1 MLRVLTS
8 APSRLFSALLVSAV
22 FIGVVVHL
30 AQAVVA
36 NLTLLD
42 TAASDNVQWTLA
54 QVEVD
59 FVDLERQIYKASSE
73 EAPDLAPVQR
83 DFDIFFS
90 RARVVA
96 EGQLYGQLRSN
107 SRYDASIGAIEVFL
121 DETVPFIDQGG
132 AALKNALPSI
142 YEKMEVLRPA
152 VRDLSITGLGVFAK
166 QADARRQGIA
176 QTLMRLAMVTV
187 ALLSVLL
194 LSALL
199 LARMARQGFRRANVL
214 QATSSRL
221 ETIIATALDA
231 VVVTNRIGQIIEFN
245 GAAESIFGYMRGS
258 VIGRDISDIIV
269 PPHLRAA
276 HAAGVSRYLRTGKRK
291 LVGAGR
297 IRLEAMRS
305 NGEIFPMEFSIQ
317 SALGT
322 EGEIFI
328 SFIRDISQIVQAERE
343 LVTARDQAV
352 AGERAKTEFLAV
364 MSHELRTPLNG
375 LLGTLSL
382 LQDTSLTEKQRSY
395 AETMESSGALLLN
408 HVNDVLDIT
417 KYEAGKLVL
426 ELGPVNPSAVISDVV
441 DTLRDLASTRNNALE
456 WQTVGEDIPTVL
468 SDGRRLRQILIN
480 LVGNAVKFT
489 DSGRIWVD
497 VELIRKNDKEPM
509 LEIRVTDTGIGIDSD
524 SITRIFHDFETGDA
538 SYNREKGGTG
548 LGLGIA
554 RRLAELLGG
563 EIGAESTLG
572 VGSCFWLRI
581 PADEVDPATI
591 VEEKKSRVPQRYDG
605 PKRSVLIVE
614 DNEINRRVL
623 REMLEADGHTVAEAI
638 DGHDGVNKANDHSY
652 DIILMDI
659 SMPRL
664 DGRGA
669 TVAIRNGDGPCKST
683 SIIAVTAHALPQEIE
698 DFRKHGMDDYISK
711 PIKRGELRHVMVAA
725 GWAESEPVQTQSF
738 EVAGAAPVSSEMLT
752 DASSAPKKAANFKK
766 KHRKATVMPDVPL
779 IDTDQIKQLV
789 EDIGPEAMEQFLNR
803 FITEG
808 ETIIAQS
815 EVYIDP
821 EAYVASL
828 HRLAGSAAVF
838 GAVRLRASLNEA
850 ESVWKEVGDDEVFR
864 PLLAPVPAI
873 WSESVEALREAA
885 R

>member
-8 APSRLFSALLVSAV
+8 APSRLLSVLLVSAV

-59 FVDLERQIYKASSE
+59 FVDLERGIYKASFQG
-73 EAPDLAPVQR
+73 APDLAPVQR
-83 DFDIFFS
+83 DFDIFYS
-90 RARVVA
+90 RARVVS
-96 EGQLYGQLRSN
+96 EGQLYGRLREN

-132 AALKNALPSI
+132 ATLQSALPDI
-142 YEKMEVLRPA
+142 YKKMEVLRPA

-291 LVGAGR
+291 LVGAGH

-382 LQDTSLTEKQRSY
+382 LQDTPLSDKQRSY

-408 HVNDVLDIT
+408 QVNDVLDIT
-417 KYEAGKLVL
+417 KYEAGKLVV

-456 WQTVGEDIPTVL
+456 WQTVGDDIPTIL

-497 VELIRKNDKEPM
+497 VELIRESGKELM
-509 LEIRVTDTGIGIDSD
+509 LEIRVTDTGIGIDSE
-524 SITRIFHDFETGDA
+524 SITRIFNDFETGDA
-538 SYNREKGGTG
+538 SYNRAKGGTG

-554 RRLAELLGG
+554 RRLSELLGG

-581 PADEVDPATI
+581 PAEEVDPASV
-591 VEEKKSRVPQRYDG
+591 VEEKKNRAPQRYDG
-605 PKRSVLIVE
+605 PPRSVLIVE
-614 DNEINRRVL
+614 DNEINRHVL

-638 DGHDGVNKANDHSY
+638 DGHDGVNKASEKAY
-652 DIILMDI
+652 DIILMDV

-669 TVAIRNGDGPCKST
+669 TLAIRNGDGPSKST

-698 DFRKHGMDDYISK
+698 DFRKHGMDDCISK
-711 PIKRGELRHVMVAA
+711 PIMRGELRHVMMTA
-725 GWAESEPVQTQSF
+725 GRTEPEPGQNQSAEVTL
-738 EVAGAAPVSSEMLT
+738 AAPVSSET
-752 DASSAPKKAANFKK
+752 VTAAVPAPQQASNLPK
-766 KHRKATVMPDVPL
+766 KHRKAPTMPDVPL
-779 IDTDQIKQLV
+779 IDVAQIKQLV
-789 EDIGPEAMEQFLNR
+789 EEIGPEAMEQFLNR

-808 ETIIAQS
+808 ESIISQS

-821 EAYVASL
+821 ETYVASL

-838 GAVRLRASLNEA
+838 GAVRLRATLNEA

-864 PLLAPVPAI
+864 PLLAPVPSI
-873 WSESVEALREAA
+873 WNESVEALREAA

>member
-8 APSRLFSALLVSAV
+8 APSRLFSVLLVSAV

-59 FVDLERQIYKASSE
+59 FVDLEREVLRATSIEDA
-73 EAPDLAPVQR
+73 DLSVVQR
-83 DFDIFFS
+83 DFDIFYS

-96 EGQLYGQLRSN
+96 DGQLYGSLRSN
-107 SRYDASIGAIEVFL
+107 DRYNASIRAIEVFL
-121 DETVPFIDQGG
+121 DETVALIDQGG
-132 AALKNALPSI
+132 QTLRDALPSI
-142 YEKMEVLRPA
+142 QQQMEALRPA
-152 VRDLSITGLGVFAK
+152 VRDLSIAGLGVFAK
-166 QADARRQGIA
+166 QADERRLGIA

-258 VIGRDISDIIV
+258 VLGRDISEIIV

-382 LQDTSLTEKQRSY
+382 LQDTPLTEKQRSY
-395 AETMESSGALLLN
+395 TETMESSGALLLN

-426 ELGPVNPSAVISDVV
+426 ELGPVDPSAVVSDVV

-456 WQTVGEDIPTVL
+456 WQTVGEDIPIVL
-468 SDGRRLRQILIN
+468 SDARRLRQILIN

-497 VELIRKNDKEPM
+497 VELIHETDKKM
-509 LEIRVTDTGIGIDSD
+509 LEIRVTDAGIGIDSD

-538 SYNREKGGTG
+538 SYNRAKGGTG

-554 RRLAELLGG
+554 RRLTELLGG

-581 PADEVDPATI
+581 PADEVDPSMI
-591 VEEKKSRVPQRYDG
+591 VDEKKNQMPTRYEG
-605 PKRSVLIVE
+605 PSRSVLIVE

-623 REMLEADGHTVAEAI
+623 REMLEADGHTVNEAV
-638 DGHDGVNKANDHSY
+638 DGHDGVTKAEERFY
-652 DIILMDI
+652 DLILMDI

-669 TVAIRNGDGPCKST
+669 TMAIRNGDGPCKST

-698 DFRKHGMDDYISK
+698 DFRRHGMDDCISK
-711 PIKRGELRHVMVAA
+711 PIKRGELRQVMMTPARVEAVA
-725 GWAESEPVQTQSF
+725 GKDPSK
-738 EVAGAAPVSSEMLT
+738 EVADAAPVSSET
-752 DASSAPKKAANFKK
+752 VTAAEPAPVPAPVLRK
-766 KHRKATVMPDVPL
+766 KHRKAPRMPDMPL
-779 IDTDQIKQLV
+779 IDTAQIKQLV

-808 ETIIAQS
+808 EAIIAQS

-838 GAVRLRASLNEA
+838 GAVRLKATLNEA
-850 ESVWKEVGDDEVFR
+850 ETVWKEVGDDEVFR
-864 PLLAPVPAI
+864 PLLGPVPSI
-873 WSESVEALREAA
+873 WNESVEALREAA